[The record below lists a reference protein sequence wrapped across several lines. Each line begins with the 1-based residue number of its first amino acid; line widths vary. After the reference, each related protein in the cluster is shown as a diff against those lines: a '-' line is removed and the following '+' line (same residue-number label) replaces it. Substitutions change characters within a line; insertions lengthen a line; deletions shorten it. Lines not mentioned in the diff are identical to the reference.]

1 MRHGRRVRA
10 GGVDLFRADSPTGR
24 PRAGVVV
31 PLHGRSA
38 AARNRL
44 RRRLREIARRDLL
57 PRAFAAGVAE
67 DLVLRARPDAY
78 GRSYRSLRE
87 PLLESYR
94 PGEGSEVPPA
104 SASGG
109 APCSDD

>member
-78 GRSYRSLRE
+78 GRSYRSLRD
-87 PLLESYR
+87 PLLEAYR

-109 APCSDD
+109 ASCSDA